1 MRGAERRINSCP
13 ALSSREQ
20 HQSDEE
26 QKPDGRCRRLIGRRG
41 DRWVRARTNR
51 IQSEGDRA
59 TRSDDDD
66 GSLGFIGASEPGIN
80 NPSSSVDATAPG
92 GSTGG
97 FDGTTEEERIPYPPR
112 WLLVDRGVLPRT
124 ARRQNPSSQGP
135 MESLGARSAVAPVAA
150 RAPVRAAKPA
160 RGVVVARAR
169 AAHDNKD
176 ASSSP
181 ADDIA
186 KSAVAGACRAALPS
200 PRRGNGS
207 EPRKERVARDE
218 SSSRPASP
226 TFGLLAAR
234 ARDRAIRTR
243 GARPRRARSTSRNDG
258 SGRIDRPRSER
269 ANAGDRSRPAGPSTS
284 THPADAPPSFPST

>member
-1 MRGAERRINSCP
+1 MTTTGRSVSSARANRELITRRRASTRRRP
-13 ALSSREQ
+13 ADPPAGLM
-20 HQSDEE
+20 
-26 QKPDGRCRRLIGRRG
+26 
-41 DRWVRARTNR
+41 
-51 IQSEGDRA
+51 
-59 TRSDDDD
+59 
-66 GSLGFIGASEPGIN
+66 
-80 NPSSSVDATAPG
+80 
-92 GSTGG
+92 
-97 FDGTTEEERIPYPPR
+97 GTTEEERIPYPPR

-207 EPRKERVARDE
+207 EPRKERVARDG

-226 TFGLLAAR
+226 PPSVSSRRAR
-234 ARDRAIRTR
+234 AIAPSGRAGRL
-243 GARPRRARSTSRNDG
+243 RSTSRNDG

>member
-1 MRGAERRINSCP
+1 
-13 ALSSREQ
+13 
-20 HQSDEE
+20 
-26 QKPDGRCRRLIGRRG
+26 
-41 DRWVRARTNR
+41 
-51 IQSEGDRA
+51 
-59 TRSDDDD
+59 
-66 GSLGFIGASEPGIN
+66 
-80 NPSSSVDATAPG
+80 
-92 GSTGG
+92 
-97 FDGTTEEERIPYPPR
+97 
-112 WLLVDRGVLPRT
+112 
-124 ARRQNPSSQGP
+124 

-243 GARPRRARSTSRNDG
+243 GALAIDVPERRIGTDRSPEKRE
-258 SGRIDRPRSER
+258 SER
-269 ANAGDRSRPAGPSTS
+269 RRSLAASGPLDV
-284 THPADAPPSFPST
+284 HPSG

>member
-1 MRGAERRINSCP
+1 MTTTGRSVSSARANRELITRRRASTRRRP
-13 ALSSREQ
+13 ADPPAGLM
-20 HQSDEE
+20 
-26 QKPDGRCRRLIGRRG
+26 
-41 DRWVRARTNR
+41 
-51 IQSEGDRA
+51 
-59 TRSDDDD
+59 
-66 GSLGFIGASEPGIN
+66 
-80 NPSSSVDATAPG
+80 
-92 GSTGG
+92 
-97 FDGTTEEERIPYPPR
+97 GTTEEERIPYPPR

-186 KSAVAGACRAALPS
+186 KSAVAGACRAPPP
-200 PRRGNGS
+200 PRGGETGRSRGRS
-207 EPRKERVARDE
+207 
-218 SSSRPASP
+218 ASLATDP
-226 TFGLLAAR
+226 HRAPPPPPFGLLAAR

-243 GARPRRARSTSRNDG
+243 GALAIDVPERRIGTDRSPEKRE
-258 SGRIDRPRSER
+258 SER
-269 ANAGDRSRPAGPSTS
+269 RRSLAAGGPLDV
-284 THPADAPPSFPST
+284 HPSG